1 MCAGLALFRL
11 DCQEWGMFF
20 IASKVLAVLLEP
32 LAHPYILI
40 ALALALRVVRMKR
53 AMRACIALA
62 LMLPL
67 LYAFLPIS
75 TAPLRA
81 LENIHAVPKIGNVP
95 DGIIVL
101 GGHTA
106 DGVVSQTRGQPQQ
119 SAAAD
124 RLTKGL
130 MLHRQF
136 PQSQLIFSGYS
147 GELTPRGWSEAET
160 IRRLLEELGV
170 DSAGVTFEVTSR
182 NTWQNAVNTLEI
194 AVPQP
199 GSRWILVTSAA
210 HMPRAVG
217 AFTAAGWGGII
228 PYPTDYQTTPEN
240 DGWFHPQNGFA
251 AVRKALHE
259 YVGWVAY
266 WLTGRSSRPFS

>member
-1 MCAGLALFRL
+1 
-11 DCQEWGMFF
+11 MFF
-20 IASKVLAVLLEP
+20 VASKILAVLLEP
-32 LAHPYILI
+32 LAHPYILLM
-40 ALALALRVVRMKR
+40 LALVLRLVRRRR

-67 LYAFLPIS
+67 LYAFLPVS

-81 LENIHAVPKIGNVP
+81 LENIHAVPKVDNVP

-101 GGHTA
+101 GGHT
-106 DGVVSQTRGQPQQ
+106 DYGVVSESRGQPQQ
-119 SAAAD
+119 NGAAD

-147 GELTPRGWSEAET
+147 GQLTPQGWNEAET
-160 IRRLLEELGV
+160 IRLLLEELGI
-170 DSAGVTFEVTSR
+170 DPEGVTFEVTSR

-210 HMPRAVG
+210 HMPRAMG
-217 AFTAAGWGGII
+217 AFAAAGWDGII
-228 PYPTDYQTTPEN
+228 PYPADYRTAADN
-240 DGWFHPQNGFA
+240 DRLFHLRDGFA
-251 AVRKALHE
+251 AVHNALHE
-259 YVGWVAY
+259 YVGWAVY